1 MNPSKLY
8 IENFQCH
15 AQSYIDFS
23 EFNSALVIGK
33 IENNDS
39 YSNGVGKTTIFKA
52 IEYVLFNQADMN
64 LEKIIRDDTNHC
76 AVVIDFFI
84 GEQEYRVSRKRT
96 KKGTTDLTLL
106 QRNPVEGDKLE
117 IYHDQFFVPLFNDK
131 YWKDISGR
139 RAADTEK
146 ELEKLIRINFKTFR
160 SIVHFVQNDFSGLTT
175 STPEKRKALFKDALN
190 LIIYSK
196 LEKIAK
202 DRSNLLIK
210 EIDRH
215 KILIDSLSSAQE
227 SLCDL
232 TIQLN
237 ECDEQITKL
246 DKNIFPLSEDIEKQN
261 SILNDLIMSYK
272 DQENK
277 TSSLLDKEKSL
288 TLEKLKIETSIKD
301 YTGKKSA
308 MIKIAKDLVDEIK
321 SYKEELES
329 LSQHDLSQIEILTE
343 QISDLKQRVTYLNI
357 IIQNNVAEYE
367 ELKIPVPDEDIC
379 KHCRQKMTAEHKQ
392 ECKNQISR
400 DMEKCQAAIALAK
413 KEISQCS
420 NVETNVLR
428 PKLNVLIRTKQ
439 QIDNVNAKSL
449 AKNKEL
455 QDKKSIHAEY
465 SSIITSFNND
475 LLLKDNELL
484 VVKQAIEAS
493 ALNEVVLVRGK
504 IESKKKEIAAL
515 NLSIVSLNKEIAHI
529 ASTKAVIKHNIEQKN
544 KEISRS
550 GLLKNKLN
558 ELELQYLPYPQ
569 VIQAFSS
576 TGIPNLIIQNVL
588 DELQVKA
595 NELLNQ
601 LKPGLQL
608 SFLIEK
614 IKGDGTESDTLDI
627 HYYVNGK
634 ERYYEQLSGAMK
646 LAVTFSLKIGL
657 NSLLQNMV
665 GTNIKLLLLDE
676 IDQSLD
682 KASVDAFANIVKHF
696 QNDFTILVITH
707 NDRLKDKF
715 NHAILVEQ
723 DLNMVSNAKVVSE
736 W

>member
-23 EFNSALVIGK
+23 EFNSALVVGK

-52 IEYVLFNQADMN
+52 IEYVLFNQADIN
-64 LEKIIRDDTNHC
+64 LEKVIRDDTNHC
-76 AVVIDFFI
+76 AVVMDFFI

-106 QRNPVEGDKLE
+106 QKNSVEGDKSE
-117 IYHDQFFVPLFNDK
+117 IYHDQFCTPLFNDK

-146 ELEKLIRINFKTFR
+146 ELEKLIKINFKTFR

-175 STPEKRKALFKDALN
+175 STPDKRKALFKDALN

-227 SLCDL
+227 NLFDL
-232 TIQLN
+232 MAQLN
-237 ECDEQITKL
+237 SCDEQIARL
-246 DKNIFPLSEDIEKQN
+246 DKKISPLGEEIEKKN
-261 SILNDLIMSYK
+261 SVLNDLIMSYK
-272 DQENK
+272 DQESK

-288 TLEKLKIETSIKD
+288 MLEKSKIETSIKD

-308 MIKIAKDLVDEIK
+308 MTKLAKDLVDEIK
-321 SYKEELES
+321 SYKEEIKTLG
-329 LSQHDLSQIEILTE
+329 QHDLSQIEVLTE
-343 QISDLKQRVTYLNI
+343 QMVELKQRVTYLNI
-357 IIQNNVAEYE
+357 VIQNNVIEYE
-367 ELKIPVPDEDIC
+367 ELKIPVPDEDVC

-392 ECKNQISR
+392 ECKNKIAR
-400 DMEKCQAAIALAK
+400 DMGKCQSAIAAAK
-413 KEISQCS
+413 KEISQLNIEVNDIQS
-420 NVETNVLR
+420 
-428 PKLNVLIRTKQ
+428 KLNVLIRIRQ
-439 QIDNVNAKSL
+439 QIDSVNNKSS

-465 SSIITSFNND
+465 SSIINNFNND
-475 LLLKDNELL
+475 LSLKDNELL
-484 VVKQAIEAS
+484 LVKQATETE
-493 ALNEVVLVRGK
+493 ALNEIVLVK
-504 IESKKKEIAAL
+504 SKVESKKKEISDL
-515 NLSIVSLNKEIAHI
+515 NLEIISLNKEIAHI
-529 ASTKAVIKHNIEQKN
+529 ASTRAVIKHNIDQKN

-550 GLLKNKLN
+550 ESLKNKLN
-558 ELELQYLPYPQ
+558 ELEAQYLPYPQ

-588 DELQVKA
+588 DELQIKA

-601 LKPGLQL
+601 LKPGLQM
-608 SFLIEK
+608 SFLVEK
-614 IKGDGTESDTLDI
+614 TKGDGTESDTLDI

>member
-1 MNPSKLY
+1 MNPLKLY

-15 AQSYIDFS
+15 AQSYIDFT

-52 IEYVLFNQADMN
+52 IEYVLFNQADIN

-76 AVVIDFFI
+76 AIVIDFLV
-84 GEQEYRVSRKRT
+84 GDQEYRVSRKRT
-96 KKGTTDLTLL
+96 KKGATDLTLL
-106 QRNPVEGDKLE
+106 QRNSVEGSDTE
-117 IYHDQFFVPLFNDK
+117 VYHDISFTPIFDDK
-131 YWKDISGR
+131 FWKDISGR

-146 ELEKLIRINFKTFR
+146 ELEKLIKINFKTFR

-190 LIIYSK
+190 LIVYSK

-202 DRSNLLIK
+202 DRANVLTK

-215 KILIDSLSSAQE
+215 KILIESLLSAQDN
-227 SLCDL
+227 LCELNSQLIDCDEKIFYL
-232 TIQLN
+232 DKKICPLN
-237 ECDEQITKL
+237 EDVMKHH
-246 DKNIFPLSEDIEKQN
+246 
-261 SILNDLIMSYK
+261 SILNDLMASYK

-277 TSSLLDKEKSL
+277 NVSLLEKEKVL
-288 TLEKLKIETSIKD
+288 LLQKAKIESSIKE
-301 YTGKKSA
+301 YSAKKSV
-308 MIKIAKDLVDEIK
+308 MIKFAKELVEEIK
-321 SYKEELES
+321 TYKEELET
-329 LSQHDLSQIEILTE
+329 LSKHDLSQIDDINN
-343 QISDLKQRVTYLNI
+343 QINDLKQKITYSNI
-357 IIQNNVAEYE
+357 VITNNVTDYE
-367 ELKIPVPDEDIC
+367 ELKIPVPDDDFC

-392 ECKNQISR
+392 ECKNKIAR
-400 DMEKCQAAIALAK
+400 DMEKCQAVIASSK
-413 KEISQCS
+413 KEISQLNS
-420 NVETNVLR
+420 ENNILQL
-428 PKLNVLIRTKQ
+428 KLNVLTR
-439 QIDNVNAKSL
+439 AKSQL
-449 AKNKEL
+449 DIINSKIISKNSEL
-455 QDKKSIHAEY
+455 QDKKNIHVEY
-465 SSIITSFNND
+465 SSIIDNFNHDLSLKND
-475 LLLKDNELL
+475 ELLL
-484 VVKQAIEAS
+484 VKQAMDA
-493 ALNEVVLVRGK
+493 ATPVEVSLIKDKVEL
-504 IESKKKEIAAL
+504 KKKEISDV
-515 NLSIVSLNKEIAHI
+515 NSSIISLNKEIAHFT
-529 ASTKAVIKHNIEQKN
+529 STKAVIKHNIDQKI
-544 KEISRS
+544 KEVSRS
-550 GLLKNKLN
+550 ESLKDKLN
-558 ELELQYLPYPQ
+558 ELESHYLPYPQ

-588 DELQVKA
+588 DDLQIKS
-595 NELLNQ
+595 NELLSQ

-608 SFLIEK
+608 SFLVEK
-614 IKGDGTESDTLDI
+614 TKGDGTESDTLDI
-627 HYYVNGK
+627 HYHVNGK

-665 GTNIKLLLLDE
+665 GTNIKFLLLDE

-723 DLNMVSNAKVVSE
+723 DLNMVSKAKVVSE

>member
-23 EFNSALVIGK
+23 EFNSALVVGK

-52 IEYVLFNQADMN
+52 IEYVLFNQADIN

-76 AVVIDFFI
+76 AVVMDFMI
-84 GEQEYRVSRKRT
+84 GDQEYRVSRKRT

-106 QRNPVEGDKLE
+106 QRNSVEGDKLE
-117 IYHDQFFVPLFNDK
+117 VYHDKSFAPLFNDK

-146 ELEKLIRINFKTFR
+146 ELEKLIKINFKTFR

-202 DRSNLLIK
+202 DRSNLLVK

-215 KILIDSLSSAQE
+215 KILIDSLSSAQD
-227 SLCDL
+227 SVYDL
-232 TIQLN
+232 NVQLIGCEEQISKLNKKIDPLN
-237 ECDEQITKL
+237 EELLKH
-246 DKNIFPLSEDIEKQN
+246 N
-261 SILNDLIMSYK
+261 SILNDLIMSHK

-277 TSSLLDKEKSL
+277 TLSLFEKEKSL
-288 TLEKLKIETSIKD
+288 SIEKLKIESSIKD
-301 YTGKKSA
+301 YTSKKSI
-308 MIKIAKDLVDEIK
+308 MIIIAKELVEEIK
-321 SYKEELES
+321 SFKEEIDN
-329 LSQHDLSQIEILTE
+329 LSKHDLTQIEVLTD
-343 QISDLKQRVTYLNI
+343 QISVLKQKITYLNI

-367 ELKIPVPDEDIC
+367 ELKIPVPDEDVC

-392 ECKNQISR
+392 ECKNKISK
-400 DMEKCQAAIALAK
+400 DMDKCQAAISSSK
-413 KEISQCS
+413 KEIAQLNIEVNILQS
-420 NVETNVLR
+420 
-428 PKLNVLIRTKQ
+428 KLNVLARAKH
-439 QIDNVNAKSL
+439 QIDSVNNKSI

-455 QDKKSIHAEY
+455 LDKKSVHAEY
-465 SSIITSFNND
+465 SSIINNFNND

-484 VVKQAIEAS
+484 LIKQAMEDA
-493 ALNEVVLVRGK
+493 AVTQVVLIK
-504 IESKKKEIAAL
+504 NQIELKKAEIANV
-515 NLSIVSLNKEIAHI
+515 NLTNVSLNKEMAHCT
-529 ASTKAVIKHNIEQKN
+529 STKAVLVHNIEQKN
-544 KEISRS
+544 KELS
-550 GLLKNKLN
+550 KLELFKSKLQ
-558 ELELQYLPYPQ
+558 ELEAQYLPYPQ

-614 IKGDGTESDTLDI
+614 TKGDGTESDTLDI

-665 GTNIKLLLLDE
+665 GTNIKFLLLDE

-723 DLNMVSNAKVVSE
+723 DLNMISNAKVVSE